1 MGKLLNQ
8 QWSQCFKS
16 KMQVKKDLKEQ
27 TRMLIN
33 PTSHN
38 LKRMTRLIQSE
49 SQKRC
54 THETNDLL

>member
-1 MGKLLNQ
+1 MVNFSINNGRNVLKVNA
-8 QWSQCFKS
+8 SQ
-16 KMQVKKDLKEQ
+16 KDLKEQ
-27 TRMLIN
+27 TLMLIN